1 MSTPA
6 AIVSTTHRRTFG
18 HLVRARRDALGV
30 TRKQLAHAGGPTAA
44 TIDAIEQ
51 GLPNHLTAVTLSQL
65 DSALQWPSAR
75 AYRLYTDAHAV
86 AQHIRDTS
94 TDPDELLSTYR
105 TLERLDTPAQVLAE
119 IAEHLDAEL
128 RPRLHGVLAGLQA
141 PDLITMYQV
150 AHRVLATPT
159 RRPQIQETHT
169 AATRR
174 GKTRGRQQQPIPHVP
189 VAQGRSVSLRE
200 FRIVHT
206 GWTLDEAATQLTAER
221 RRANAAAGPVTRGAV
236 SALETGLRGMSTEM
250 AHALERVYK
259 LVPQTLADQTRVR
272 RAAAT
277 GSN

>member
-65 DSALQWPSAR
+65 DSALQWPSAT

-128 RPRLHGVLAGLQA
+128 RPRLQGVLAGLQA

-189 VAQGRSVSLRE
+189 VLQGRSVSLRE

-206 GWTLDEAATQLTAER
+206 GWTLDEAAAQLTAER
-221 RRANAAAGPVTRGAV
+221 RRTNVAVGPITRGTV
-236 SALETGLRGMSTEM
+236 SAIETGLRGMSAEM
-250 AHALERVYK
+250 AHGLERIYK
-259 LVPQTLADQTRVR
+259 LVPHTLAGQARAR
-272 RAAAT
+272 RTVAT
-277 GSN
+277 ASS